1 MRCVNDGILLKEFC
15 ELDLPN
21 IENRQERN
29 KNNNKLLIH
38 ELISKYYLYIKF
50 KS

>member
-15 ELDLPN
+15 ELDLPY
-21 IENRQERN
+21 IENICVINR
-29 KNNNKLLIH
+29 NNNKLLIN
-38 ELISKYYLYIKF
+38 ELISKYYNYIKF